1 MEQEQEALLIPAL
14 PDDMA
19 RECLTR
25 VPFAHFAAAASV
37 CKQWRRELDSPS
49 FHSMRRSNGHTRSI
63 VALAQAQAQAQPND
77 ADDHSK
83 PAATFSSSNCYQPNK
98 YRLVIFDPSSP
109 PRSADTWQSLPPI
122 PGLPHGLPLF
132 CRIAAVG
139 RQLLVVGG
147 WDPATWA
154 TTDGVHVY
162 DFVSAAWRRGA
173 PMPGPPR
180 SFFACAGGSA
190 GWVVAAGGHGDGK
203 SALRSA
209 LAYDVAG
216 DRWVPLPDMARER
229 DECGGFFAGGRFY
242 AAGGYCTEMQGSFSS
257 SAEAFDFDSWEWGPV
272 EEDYGGG
279 HGGVDGFV
287 SRTSTALPEDVRAVS
302 QLVALPGGEGGGGL
316 MMVIGSAKDGGA
328 QVCYLRREGDDKWEK
343 MTAPAEYSG
352 HIQSACCLSI

>member
-1 MEQEQEALLIPAL
+1 MEQQVLLIPGL

-37 CKQWRRELDSPS
+37 CKQWKREIDSPS
-49 FHSMRRSNGHTRSI
+49 FHSMRSSNGHARSI
-63 VALAQAQAQAQPND
+63 LALVQAQAQP
-77 ADDHSK
+77 DDVERSK
-83 PAATFSSSNCYQPNK
+83 AATFSPSK
-98 YRLVIFDPSSP
+98 YRLVIFDPSS
-109 PRSADTWQSLPPI
+109 DTWQSLPPI
-122 PGLPHGLPLF
+122 PGHPHGLPLF
-132 CRIAAVG
+132 CRIVAVG

-154 TTDGVHVY
+154 ATDGVHVY

-173 PMPGPPR
+173 PVPGPRR
-180 SFFACAGGSA
+180 SFFACAGGPA
-190 GWVVAAGGHGDGK
+190 GWVAVAGGHGDGK
-203 SALRSA
+203 IALRSA

-272 EEDYGGG
+272 EEDYADS
-279 HGGVDGFV
+279 DGFV
-287 SRTSTALPEDVRAVS
+287 SRKPAALPEDVRAVS
-302 QLVALPGGEGGGGL
+302 QLVALPGGGGGGGGL
-316 MMVIGSAKDGGA
+316 TMVIGSAKDGGA
-328 QVCYLRREGDDKWEK
+328 QVCYLRREGDDKWTE
-343 MTAPAEYSG
+343 MRAPAEYSG